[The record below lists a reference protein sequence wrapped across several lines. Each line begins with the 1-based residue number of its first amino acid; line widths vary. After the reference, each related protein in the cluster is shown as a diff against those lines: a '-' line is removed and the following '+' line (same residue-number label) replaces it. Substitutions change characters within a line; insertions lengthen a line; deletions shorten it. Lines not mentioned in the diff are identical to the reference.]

1 LRDAVTP
8 IFGID
13 VRNPGEMVIPGAPGD
28 VRVPMTPSRSSNKT
42 ILDRLKLIS
51 DVMVAL

>member
-13 VRNPGEMVIPGAPGD
+13 VRNPGEMVLEVWLG